1 VDLISS
7 SLISLHDRKCLC
19 VRQILEA
26 VETVIIAGDDLD
38 YGEAGSGDEDDE
50 DGGASE
56 QQVLVVGDIHLKEEE
71 EEEMVEGLQEMLE
84 EQVVL
89 EEGVQYEIELA

>member
-1 VDLISS
+1 
-7 SLISLHDRKCLC
+7 
-19 VRQILEA
+19 
-26 VETVIIAGDDLD
+26 VIIAGDDLD
-38 YGEAGSGDEDDE
+38 YGEAGSGDEEGEED
-50 DGGASE
+50 DGGE
-56 QQVLVVGDIHLKEEE
+56 HQVLVMGDIRLKEEE

>member
-1 VDLISS
+1 
-7 SLISLHDRKCLC
+7 
-19 VRQILEA
+19 
-26 VETVIIAGDDLD
+26 VIIAGDDLD
-38 YGEAGSGDEDDE
+38 YGEAGSGDEDDVE

-56 QQVLVVGDIHLKEEE
+56 QQVLVMGDINLKEE